1 MPKTFHFTED
11 SYEQTIISLF
21 KDMGYEYH
29 YSPELDADTGSAQ
42 SQITIDDLKRLSLKL
57 PPLEEQKR
65 ITEILSSI
73 DYKIELNRRINDNLM
88 PTYYA

>member
-1 MPKTFHFTED
+1 MQEIKN
-11 SYEQTIISLF
+11 
-21 KDMGYEYH
+21 G
-29 YSPELDADTGSAQ
+29 
-42 SQITIDDLKRLSLKL
+42 IDRTHLKRLSLKL

>member
-29 YSPELDADTGSAQ
+29 YSPELDADTSRELTD
-42 SQITIDDLKRLSLKL
+42 STIPGALRKV
-57 PPLEEQKR
+57 
-65 ITEILSSI
+65 SI
-73 DYKIELNRRINDNLM
+73 R
-88 PTYYA
+88 